1 VRALLTMSAP
11 TMGGFSLDEVEEG
24 ATRRGLPKQCVAP
37 TANAAITC
45 SRIAYPCS
53 CSSPTRARRFVVD
66 GTQWILGVG
75 GTVLF
80 LVWAIAVPHAVMTA
94 REKEAEKR
102 EEKADKAESAP
113 APVAHAAAAAV
124 RAVPAEMQPVP
135 AVLRRDPLWRP
146 APAQPGFRSV
156 PRELVDFPRKA
167 GARASGLSKAQWLGP
182 LSALQEERLQTLSVR
197 VQRADTAPFVSIQPL
212 VVTTS
217 AATGPHPGQHDG
229 FDPMP
234 PWESEITAIAANSK
248 DERNPFAPI

>member
-1 VRALLTMSAP
+1 MDA
-11 TMGGFSLDEVEEG
+11 
-24 ATRRGLPKQCVAP
+24 
-37 TANAAITC
+37 
-45 SRIAYPCS
+45 
-53 CSSPTRARRFVVD
+53 
-66 GTQWILGVG
+66 TQWILGVG

-102 EEKADKAESAP
+102 EEETEKAESAP
-113 APVAHAAAAAV
+113 APVAHAAV
-124 RAVPAEMQPVP
+124 PAVPSEMQPVP

-167 GARASGLSKAQWLGP
+167 GARRPSASGLSKAQWLGP
-182 LSALQEERLQTLSVR
+182 LSALQEERRQTRSVK
-197 VQRADTAPFVSIQPL
+197 VERADAAPAVSIQPL

-234 PWESEITAIAANSK
+234 PWESEIAAIAANSK